1 MKCAFG
7 NKHLQELYTKGRSKK
22 HPAVTSNPPLLR
34 KFSMRV
40 QQLEAAVSIYDLW
53 KNPGLNF
60 ERLSGSNRC
69 SVRVDGAW
77 RLEFEVA
84 WADDPPTKGD
94 ITILELSN
102 HYGD

>member
-1 MKCAFG
+1 MQRVFG
-7 NKHLQELYTKGRSKK
+7 NKHLEELYVGGRSRKYRAVNDKLLKK
-22 HPAVTSNPPLLR
+22 
-34 KFSMRV
+34 FIMRV

-53 KNPGLNF
+53 KTPGLNF

-84 WADDPPTKGD
+84 WTDDPPTQGD